1 MPIKTDNRFVHYHLL
16 ITVLLLSCG
25 LAAIGLLRL
34 DVDTDVIHSLPAGKG
49 IISDAL
55 EVFANHPMLEQIA
68 VDVHINR
75 DDPDTLVAC
84 GRFVEQ
90 QLSASRLFSQVGTEE
105 IGGLIPGIALHVAN
119 NLPILFSTAELQQ
132 QVAPRLTFPA
142 IDQRVNELFT
152 DLSSMEG
159 IGQAGFV
166 GVDPLG
172 LKDLILARMALLAPS
187 LSTRFYKGMLL
198 SADSRHL
205 LVTARPAAAG
215 TDTGAARRISSL
227 LVDIS
232 GQLSQKYAP
241 LGIEVTLTPVGAF
254 RAALDNETIIRR
266 DVRMAIVLA
275 MAGIGLLLFF
285 SFPRPFIGLLSL
297 VPALAGTAVALF
309 VYSLFHSSISIIV
322 LGFGGAIISI
332 TVDHGIAY
340 LLFLDRPHET
350 RGSDAATEVRAVG
363 LMAVFTTIGAFL
375 ALCFSGFPMFIELGR
390 FTALGVLFSFLF
402 VHLVFPRVFP
412 AMPPGSSRVLP
423 LQKLVDRCAGT
434 GRIGAFA
441 ASSLAVILLFFASPS
456 FDVGLETMNTVSRE
470 TVAADKL
477 FAETWGNLGNRI
489 FLMTTGPGIDD
500 IVQADD
506 LLLPEIA
513 KDVDAGVLGSAFVS
527 SMLFPG
533 EKTANDNYEAW
544 QEFWTGERVAEL
556 KKNLEQVAL
565 PLGFSRQAFASFY
578 TFLTPEFKPV
588 PAGIDPQYF
597 SLLGISKQHGD
608 NGLVRFVTFEPGP
621 RYNPAE
627 FYKKYKKFGRIYDGG
642 YFSKQLGSLLFST
655 FARMLLIIGVSI
667 TVMLLLF
674 FLNLRLTLVTLTP
687 VLFAYVCTLGT
698 LHLMGRSLDIP
709 SLMLS
714 IVILGMGI
722 DYSIFFVRAHQRFR
736 DPSHPSYSLV
746 RMAVFMAAASTLI
759 GFGVLAGAEHSL
771 LHSIGITCLLGIGYS
786 LLGAFLLL
794 PPLLAWLFSDQE
806 DCKSGDINERIR
818 YRFRLLEAYPRMFAR
833 FKLKFD
839 PMFSELPTIVDDPAT
854 VETILD
860 IGCGFGVP
868 AAWFL
873 EYFPDA
879 TLTALEPDSERLRV
893 ASMIIGNRGKVV
905 KGWAPE
911 LPPTE
916 HPADL
921 ILLLDMLHYLDDASL
936 RELFR
941 NCYHAAGQGA
951 ALVARYSVK
960 PEGRR
965 SWLWY
970 LEQYRV
976 KLARMTGTY
985 RSPQEMETLLAEAGF
1000 TVEMNRVTPENPE
1013 LFWLKGRVIR
1023 K

>member
-1 MPIKTDNRFVHYHLL
+1 MPLKTKNGLMHYRLL
-16 ITVLLLSCG
+16 IMVLLVSFG
-25 LAAIGLLRL
+25 LAAIGLLRI
-34 DVDTDVIHSLPAGKG
+34 DVDTDVIRSLPADKG

-55 EVFANHPMLEQIA
+55 DIFADHPMLERIA
-68 VDVHINR
+68 VDVQINR

-84 GRFVEQ
+84 GKFIEK
-90 QLSASRLFSQVGTEE
+90 QLSASGLFVQVGTEE
-105 IGGLIPGIALHVAN
+105 IGDLIPGIALHAAH
-119 NLPILFSTAELQQ
+119 NLPVLFSARELQQ
-132 QVAPRLTFPA
+132 QIAPRLA
-142 IDQRVNELFT
+142 ASAVDQRVTGLFA
-152 DLSSMEG
+152 DLSSMDG

-172 LKDLILARMALLAPS
+172 LKDLVLAKMAPLAPS

-198 SADSRHL
+198 SADGRHL
-205 LVTARPAAAG
+205 LVSARPAGAG
-215 TDTGAARRISSL
+215 TDTGSARRIAAL
-227 LVDIS
+227 LSDVS
-232 GQLSQKYAP
+232 TQLAQEYAP
-241 LGIEVTLTPVGAF
+241 LGIEVRLTPVGAF

-266 DVRMAIVLA
+266 DVRMAILLA
-275 MAGIGLLLFF
+275 MAGIGLLLVF
-285 SFPRPFIGLLSL
+285 SFPRPFVGLLSL

-322 LGFGGAIISI
+322 LGFGGAVISI

-375 ALCFSGFPMFIELGR
+375 ALCFSGFPMFVELGQ

-412 AMPPGSSRVLP
+412 AMPPGSGRVLP

-434 GRIGAFA
+434 GWIGAVA
-441 ASSLAVILLFFASPS
+441 ASGLALFLLFFASPS
-456 FDVGLETMNTVSRE
+456 FDVGLNTMNTVSRE
-470 TVAADKL
+470 TMAADKL
-477 FAETWGNLGNRI
+477 FAEVWGDLGDRV
-489 FLMTTGPGIDD
+489 FLMTTGPGIVEIMQTDD
-500 IVQADD
+500 Q
-506 LLLPEIA
+506 LLPELE
-513 KDVDAGVLGSAFVS
+513 KDLHEGVLASAFVS

-533 EKTANDNYEAW
+533 EKTARDNYRAW
-544 QEFWTGERVAEL
+544 QQFWTKERVTEL
-556 KKNLEQVAL
+556 KKNLEQAAL
-565 PLGFSRQAFASFY
+565 PLGFSRQAFSQFY
-578 TFLTPEFKPV
+578 TFLTPEFQPA
-588 PAGIDPQYF
+588 PAGVDPRYF
-597 SLLGISKQHGD
+597 SLLGISEQHGG
-608 NGLVRFVTFEPGP
+608 NGLVRFITLEPGP
-621 RYNPAE
+621 EYDPAV
-627 FYKKYKKFGRIYDGG
+627 FYEKYARFGKIFDGS
-642 YFSKQLGSLLFST
+642 YFSKQLGSLLFTT
-655 FARMLLIIGVSI
+655 FTRMLLIIGVSI

-674 FLNLRLTLVTLTP
+674 YLNLRLTLVTLSP

-736 DPSHPSYSLV
+736 DPSHPSYGLV

-771 LHSIGITCLLGIGYS
+771 LQSIGITCLLGIGYS

-794 PPLLAWLFSDQE
+794 PPLLAWLFSDQG
-806 DCKSGDINERIR
+806 DCKCGDINERIR

-839 PMFSELPTIVDDPAT
+839 PMFSELPAIVDDPAA

-860 IGCGFGVP
+860 VGCGYGVP
-868 AAWFL
+868 AAWCL
-873 EYFPDA
+873 EYFPKAVVTGLD
-879 TLTALEPDSERLRV
+879 PDPERVRV
-893 ASMIIGNRGKVV
+893 ASMIIGARGKIV
-905 KGWAPE
+905 KGGAPE
-911 LPPTE
+911 LPQAE
-916 HPADL
+916 RPADL
-921 ILLLDMLHYLDDASL
+921 ILLMDMLHYLDDANL

-941 NCYHAAGQGA
+941 NCYRAAGPGA
-951 ALVARYSVK
+951 ALVARYAVK

-970 LEQYRV
+970 LEEYRI
-976 KLARMTGTY
+976 KLARMTGSY
-985 RSPQEMETLLAEAGF
+985 RTPQEMETLLAEAGF
-1000 TVEMNRVTPENPE
+1000 TVEVNRVTLENPE
-1013 LFWLKGRVIR
+1013 LFWLKGRVLR